1 MDFVFY
7 MPMLTALLAE
17 TTSDFTLLQDVAEA
31 LTVVVAWF
39 GTVITA
45 LIGPGGALNPL
56 WPLLAVGIAV
66 TVVFTVVKIVRSFT
80 WGA

>member
-7 MPMLTALLAE
+7 MPMLTALLSE
-17 TTSDFTLLQDVAEA
+17 TTSNFTLLEDVAAA
-31 LTVVVAWF
+31 LETVVGWF

-45 LIGPGGALNPL
+45 LIGSGGALNPL

-66 TVVFTVVKIVRSFT
+66 TIVFTVVKIVRSFT